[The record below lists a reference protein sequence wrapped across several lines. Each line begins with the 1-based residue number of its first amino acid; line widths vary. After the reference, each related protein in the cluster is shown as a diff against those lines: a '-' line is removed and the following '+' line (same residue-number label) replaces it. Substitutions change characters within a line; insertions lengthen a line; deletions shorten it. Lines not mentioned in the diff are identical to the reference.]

1 MAGLEH
7 DLLLRAIVASPAE
20 AAAAYHA
27 WRPHVDFEGPID
39 EETTALLPQL
49 HAALARLQID
59 DPLAGVFKG
68 IARRAWYEN
77 QTLLASVEPALAALV
92 HRQID
97 VTVIGEVPLV
107 LSCYGSLYLRRIG
120 QVDILVTSQQARE
133 AAELIIEA
141 GWRAGPLAQEEVTY
155 RHVRRFAGTGDRT
168 LALHWHFIGSAASNA
183 ADRHFQVQ
191 SEPWTLQGVATRQLA
206 PAAMLLHL
214 LLSDLPAPGPK
225 PALWV
230 ADIRSALAYAGDQ
243 VNWRAI
249 VDFAIAESLAAR
261 LQQRLLLLGV
271 YGIVPPAAEMHRL
284 ASARTSLP
292 EVIDRFLLR
301 RQLRGAKLTPA
312 RGWNVFA
319 DYLRSDRRAGVASG
333 LAEFPHFVRHRWGLG
348 GRRQILPAIAR
359 HLWRRT

>member
-7 DLLLRAIVASPAE
+7 DLLLRAIVAGPEE
-20 AAAAYHA
+20 AVAAYHA
-27 WRPHVDFEGPID
+27 WRPGVDFEGPID

-49 HAALARLQID
+49 HAALARLQVD

-77 QTLLASVEPALAALV
+77 QTLLAGVETALAALV
-92 HRQID
+92 DHQIEF
-97 VTVIGEVPLV
+97 TVIGEVPLV

-120 QVDILVTSQQARE
+120 QVDILVAPQQARE
-133 AAELIIEA
+133 AANLIIEL
-141 GWRAGPLAQEEVTY
+141 GWRGGPLAEEEVAY
-155 RHVRRFAGTGDRT
+155 GHVRRFAGTADRA
-168 LALHWHFIGSAASNA
+168 LALHWHFIGSAASRS
-183 ADRHFQVQ
+183 ADRHFQAQ
-191 SEPWTLQGVATRQLA
+191 TEFRTLQGVAMRQLI
-206 PAAMLLHL
+206 PAAMLAHL

-230 ADIRSALAYAGDQ
+230 ADIRSALAYAGNQ

-261 LQQRLLLLGV
+261 LQQRLGLLHD
-271 YGIVPPAAEMHRL
+271 YSIIPPAVEMHRL
-284 ASARTSLP
+284 AGSRTNLP
-292 EVIDRFLLR
+292 EAIDRFLLR
-301 RQLRGAKLTPA
+301 RQLRGAKLTTA

-319 DYLRSDRRAGVASG
+319 DYLRSDRRGGVAAG
-333 LAEFPHFVRHRWGLG
+333 LTEFPHFVRHRWGLG

-359 HLWRRT
+359 HLWRRP